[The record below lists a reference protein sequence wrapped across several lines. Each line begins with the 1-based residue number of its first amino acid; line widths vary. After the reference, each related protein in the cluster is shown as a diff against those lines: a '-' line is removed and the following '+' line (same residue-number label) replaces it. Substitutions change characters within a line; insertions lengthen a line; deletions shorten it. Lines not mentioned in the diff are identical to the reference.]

1 MNDREQIERE
11 VEYWKRVA
19 AYLASCHAATMQH
32 EALLRRTSKSSRER
46 FRSICRAALSML
58 RGNDSPMP
66 YGAVRQSGDDSVYS
80 AAERC
85 EDAIK
90 EGA

>member
-1 MNDREQIERE
+1 MSDLERE

-32 EALLRRTSKSSRER
+32 EALLSRTSKASRER
-46 FRSICRAALSML
+46 FRGICKTAASML
-58 RGNDSPMP
+58 RGNDAGMP
-66 YGAVRQSGDDSVYS
+66 YGAVRQGGDASLRS

-85 EDAIK
+85 EQAIK